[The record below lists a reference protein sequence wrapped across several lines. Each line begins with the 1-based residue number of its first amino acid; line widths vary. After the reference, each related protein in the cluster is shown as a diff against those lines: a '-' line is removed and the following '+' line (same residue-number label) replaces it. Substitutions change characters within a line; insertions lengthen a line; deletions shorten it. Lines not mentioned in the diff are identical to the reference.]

1 MNERIKKIRKSV
13 GLSQKDFGIKIGVSD
28 TAISKI
34 EHGERNPSKQ
44 TIKLICK
51 EFKINQNWLKSGIGE
66 MFSNDQ
72 DIFLDDLT
80 ELNSLGKRIKKLRI
94 ALSLS
99 QREFGERIGIV
110 KTAVSKIENGENS
123 PREQTI
129 MSICREFDVN
139 ESWLKEGIGDMFSN
153 TSEDLFDQ
161 LANKYNLDEFDIKVI
176 KRYVN
181 FSNEQRHLIK
191 DIFINEK
198 GD

>member
-1 MNERIKKIRKSV
+1 MNERIKEIRKTF
-13 GLSQKDFGIKIGVSD
+13 GLSLEAFGERIG
-28 TAISKI
+28 ISKTSVSRL
-34 EHGERNPSKQ
+34 EKNERNPSKQ

-80 ELNSLGKRIKKLRI
+80 ELSNLNERIKKLRI

-198 GD
+198 DD

>member
-1 MNERIKKIRKSV
+1 MNERIKEIRKTF
-13 GLSQKDFGIKIGVSD
+13 GLSLEAFGEKIG
-28 TAISKI
+28 ISKTSVSRL
-34 EHGERNPSKQ
+34 EKNERNPSKQ

-51 EFKINQNWLKSGIGE
+51 EFKINQNWLKNGIGE

-72 DIFLDDLT
+72 DISLDNLT
-80 ELNSLGKRIKKLRI
+80 EVNCLGERIKELRI
-94 ALSLS
+94 VLGLS
-99 QREFGERIGIV
+99 QSEFGERIGIV
-110 KTAVSKIENGENS
+110 KTAVSKIENGENY
-123 PREQTI
+123 PRKQTI

-139 ESWLKEGIGDMFSN
+139 ESWLKEGMGNIFLN

-181 FSNEQRHLIK
+181 FSKEQRYLIK

-198 GD
+198 DD

>member
-1 MNERIKKIRKSV
+1 MNERIKEIRKSV
-13 GLSQKDFGIKIGVSD
+13 GLSQKEFGVRIGVSD
-28 TAISKI
+28 TDISII

-80 ELNSLGKRIKKLRI
+80 ELNSLGERIKKLRI
-94 ALSLS
+94 VLCLS
-99 QREFGERIGIV
+99 QREFGKRIGIV

-129 MSICREFDVN
+129 MSICRVFDVN
-139 ESWLKEGIGDMFSN
+139 ESWLKDGIGDMFLN
-153 TSEDLFDQ
+153 TSKDLFDQ
-161 LANKYNLDEFDIKVI
+161 LANKYNLNEFDIKVI

-181 FSNEQRHLIK
+181 FSKEQRHLIK

-198 GD
+198 DD

>member
-1 MNERIKKIRKSV
+1 MNERIREIRKTF
-13 GLSQKDFGIKIGVSD
+13 GLSLEAFGERIG
-28 TAISKI
+28 ISKTSVSRL
-34 EHGERNPSKQ
+34 EKNERNPSKQ

-80 ELNSLGKRIKKLRI
+80 ELSSL
-94 ALSLS
+94 
-99 QREFGERIGIV
+99 GERIKELRMSVGLSQKEFGIRIGV
-110 KTAVSKIENGENS
+110 SDTAVSKIERGERNPS
-123 PREQTI
+123 EQTI
-129 MSICREFDVN
+129 ISICREFDVN
-139 ESWLKEGIGDMFSN
+139 ESWLKEGTGNMFSN

-181 FSNEQRHLIK
+181 FSKEQRHLIK

-198 GD
+198 DD